1 MLFNF
6 PFRRAHFKI
15 IVRSVKNKTFL
26 SFRYSTLHHLTG
38 QLNAVIFNDTFL
50 QPTFFSLFA
59 NSKNLTRKY
68 CFLIFHFAAPISKS
82 IMNKIILVSSTLYH
96 LTTRRWPIKRRYVL
110 NDIFFAELAFHFIRR
125 ITVRDVNYS
134 RDAVAVHFST
144 WFLRCWL
151 IVRRRV

>member
-1 MLFNF
+1 
-6 PFRRAHFKI
+6 
-15 IVRSVKNKTFL
+15 
-26 SFRYSTLHHLTG
+26 
-38 QLNAVIFNDTFL
+38 
-50 QPTFFSLFA
+50 
-59 NSKNLTRKY
+59 
-68 CFLIFHFAAPISKS
+68 
-82 IMNKIILVSSTLYH
+82 MNKIILVSSTLYH